1 MHQAIINLIV
11 RAETVGQLLECE
23 ATINA
28 AVELG
33 AITKE
38 AAENLRAKLEANKSW
53 RKV

>member
-1 MHQAIINLIV
+1 MYQAIINLIV
-11 RAETVGQLLECE
+11 RAETVGEFAECE
-23 ATINA
+23 ATIIV

-38 AAENLRAKLEANKSW
+38 AAENLRAILEANKSW